1 MGIGTC
7 AGKPWGQ
14 RIWRPISSVFPN
26 SAFEVVSI
34 FHSLKALAQ
43 SCAGST
49 NTSFDET
56 VIWVD
61 VSLSVVQARV
71 GFLNG
76 TDLVYGYIVFCAL

>member
-7 AGKPWGQ
+7 AGKPWGP
-14 RIWRPISSVFPN
+14 RIWCPISSVFPN

-43 SCAGST
+43 SCTGST

-56 VIWVD
+56 VMGGCVF
-61 VSLSVVQARV
+61 V
-71 GFLNG
+71 GRASSCWLFEWN
-76 TDLVYGYIVFCAL
+76 